1 MAGAL
6 RPVVLLML
14 LASLLFVVD
23 GVLDGVYP
31 GGPAW
36 FTGKYQNLAEI
47 AYVFAILNTLVAYLV
62 ARGSERSLMARIGL
76 SAFFL
81 VERPLTAFALGPKEL
96 PAVVVH
102 IATAVVELVIL
113 VAAVRVWRLGH
124 SVGDDEMTSLFGL
137 QSSSPMPV
145 PASDQD
151 ELGPRDGAASLTRRT
166 AWVLGGIS
174 IVLAAVLV
182 ADGIVSGFV
191 PGGRE
196 WGLSGDASG
205 WLVYLFAIV
214 VLTVAARAV
223 HGGTLALRLLL
234 ATALLFVIERAFSPF
249 ALRVVDPV
257 ALVLHELAA
266 FIALALALACAQAI
280 RGQRANPQNGVSS
293 SLEAA

>member
-1 MAGAL
+1 MAGAI

-14 LASLLFVVD
+14 VASVLFVVD
-23 GVLDGVYP
+23 GILDGVYP

-47 AYVFAILNTLVAYLV
+47 AYIFAILNTLVAYFV

-81 VERPLTAFALGPKEL
+81 VERPLTAFILGPKDL
-96 PAVVVH
+96 SAVVVH
-102 IATAVVELVIL
+102 FATAALELVIL
-113 VAAVRVWRLGH
+113 VSAVRVWRLGH
-124 SVGDDEMTSLFGL
+124 SVGEAELDLFGL
-137 QSSSPMPV
+137 RSSSPMPV
-145 PASDQD
+145 PASDDD
-151 ELGPRDGAASLTRRT
+151 EPAPRQAGPGLPKRT
-166 AWVLGGIS
+166 ARLLGGITLL
-174 IVLAAVLV
+174 LAAVLV
-182 ADGIVSGFV
+182 ADGVVSGFV

-214 VLTVAARAV
+214 ALTVAARAV
-223 HGGTLALRLLL
+223 HGGMLALRLLL

-249 ALRVVDPV
+249 ALRVVDPI

-266 FIALALALACAQAI
+266 FVALALALACASAI
-280 RGQRANPQNGVSS
+280 RGRRASAEGGVR

>member
-14 LASLLFVVD
+14 LASILFVVD
-23 GVLDGVYP
+23 GILDGVYP

-81 VERPLTAFALGPKEL
+81 VERPLTAFVLGPKDL
-96 PAVVVH
+96 PAVIVH
-102 IATAVVELVIL
+102 VATAVVELVIL
-113 VAAVRVWRLGH
+113 VSAVRVWRLGH
-124 SVGDDEMTSLFGL
+124 SVGDDEMSSLFSL
-137 QSSSPMPV
+137 QSSTPMPV
-145 PASDQD
+145 PAVDED
-151 ELGPRDGAASLTRRT
+151 ELGPRPTSAGLPQRT
-166 AWVLGGIS
+166 AWLIGGITLA
-174 IVLAAVLV
+174 LAAVLV
-182 ADGIVSGFV
+182 ADGVVSGFV

-223 HGGTLALRLLL
+223 HGGRLGLRLLL

-249 ALRVVDPV
+249 ALRVVDPI

-266 FIALALALACAQAI
+266 FVALALALACAGAI
-280 RGQRANPQNGVSS
+280 RGRRANAEGSVA

>member
-1 MAGAL
+1 VAGAL

-62 ARGSERSLMARIGL
+62 AQGSERSLMARIGL

-96 PAVVVH
+96 PAVIVH
-102 IATAVVELVIL
+102 VATAVVELVIL
-113 VAAVRVWRLGH
+113 VSAVRVWRLGH
-124 SVGDDEMTSLFGL
+124 SVGDDEMASLFGL

-151 ELGPRDGAASLTRRT
+151 EPAPRPGAAGLPKRT
-166 AWVLGGIS
+166 AWILGGIS
-174 IVLAAVLV
+174 IVLAVVLV
-182 ADGIVSGFV
+182 ADGLVSGFV

-266 FIALALALACAQAI
+266 FVALALAIACAQAI
-280 RGQRANPQNGVSS
+280 RSQNSNPQDGVA

>member
-14 LASLLFVVD
+14 VASALFVVD

-62 ARGSERSLMARIGL
+62 ARGSERSLIARIGL
-76 SAFFL
+76 SAFFV
-81 VERPLTAFALGPKEL
+81 VERPLTAFVLGPKEL
-96 PAVVVH
+96 PAVIVH
-102 IATAVVELVIL
+102 LATAVLELVIL
-113 VAAVRVWRLGH
+113 VTAVRVWRLGH
-124 SVGDDEMTSLFGL
+124 SIGEAEMSSLFGL

-145 PASDQD
+145 PADDDD
-151 ELGPRDGAASLTRRT
+151 EPSPRQSSPGLPQKT
-166 AWVLGGIS
+166 AWMLGIVT
-174 IVLAAVLV
+174 IVLAVVLV

-249 ALRVVDPV
+249 ALRVVDPI

-266 FIALALALACAQAI
+266 FVALALALACASAI
-280 RGQRANPQNGVSS
+280 RGRRANSEGSVA

>member
-14 LASLLFVVD
+14 LASILFVVD

-31 GGPAW
+31 GGDAW

-81 VERPLTAFALGPKEL
+81 VERPLTAFVLGPKEL
-96 PAVVVH
+96 PAVIVH
-102 IATAVVELVIL
+102 VATAVVELVIL
-113 VAAVRVWRLGH
+113 VSAVRVWRLGH
-124 SVGDDEMTSLFGL
+124 SVGADEMTSLFGP
-137 QSSSPMPV
+137 QSSSP
-145 PASDQD
+145 PAFAADQ
-151 ELGPRDGAASLTRRT
+151 EEPPPGESGLPRRT
-166 AWVLGGIS
+166 AWLLGVIT
-174 IVLAAVLV
+174 ILLALVLV
-182 ADGIVSGFV
+182 ADGVVSGFV

-223 HGGTLALRLLL
+223 HGGKLALRLLL

-249 ALRVVDPV
+249 ALRVVDPL

-266 FIALALALACAQAI
+266 FVALALALACAGAI
-280 RGQRANPQNGVSS
+280 RGRRANSDGNVA

>member
-14 LASLLFVVD
+14 VASVLFVVD

-36 FTGKYQNLAEI
+36 FTGKYQNLAEV

-62 ARGSERSLMARIGL
+62 ARGSERSLVARIGL

-81 VERPLTAFALGPKEL
+81 VERPLTAFILGPKEL
-96 PAVVVH
+96 PAVIVH
-102 IATAVVELVIL
+102 LATAAVELVIL
-113 VAAVRVWRLGH
+113 VSAVRVWRLGH
-124 SVGDDEMTSLFGL
+124 SIGEDEMSSLFGL
-137 QSSSPMPV
+137 QSSLPMPV
-145 PASDQD
+145 PASDRD
-151 ELGPRDGAASLTRRT
+151 EPSPRQGSPGLPRKT
-166 AWVLGGIS
+166 AWLLGIIT

-182 ADGIVSGFV
+182 ADGLVSGFG
-191 PGGRE
+191 PGGRD

-205 WLVYLFAIV
+205 WLVYLFAVV

-234 ATALLFVIERAFSPF
+234 ATALLFVIERSFSPF
-249 ALRVVDPV
+249 ALRVVDPI

-266 FIALALALACAQAI
+266 FVALALALACASAI
-280 RGQRANPQNGVSS
+280 RIRRASAEGSLA

>member
-14 LASLLFVVD
+14 VASALFVVD

-62 ARGSERSLMARIGL
+62 ARGSERSLIARIGL
-76 SAFFL
+76 SAFFV
-81 VERPLTAFALGPKEL
+81 VERPLTAFVLGPKEL
-96 PAVVVH
+96 PAVIVH
-102 IATAVVELVIL
+102 LATALLELVIL
-113 VAAVRVWRLGH
+113 VTAVRVWRLGH
-124 SVGDDEMTSLFGL
+124 SIGEAEMSSLFGL
-137 QSSSPMPV
+137 QSASPMPV
-145 PASDQD
+145 PADDDD
-151 ELGPRDGAASLTRRT
+151 EPSPRQSSPGLPQKT
-166 AWVLGGIS
+166 AWMLGI
-174 IVLAAVLV
+174 ITLVLAVVLV

-191 PGGRE
+191 PDGRE

-205 WLVYLFAIV
+205 WLVYLFAVV

-249 ALRVVDPV
+249 ALRVVDPI

-266 FIALALALACAQAI
+266 FVALALALACASAI
-280 RGQRANPQNGVSS
+280 RGRRANSEGSVA

>member
-1 MAGAL
+1 MAAAL

-14 LASLLFVVD
+14 VASALFVVD

-76 SAFFL
+76 SAFFV
-81 VERPLTAFALGPKEL
+81 VERPLTAFVLGPKEL
-96 PAVVVH
+96 PAVIVH
-102 IATAVVELVIL
+102 LATAVVELVIL
-113 VAAVRVWRLGH
+113 VTAVRVWRLGH
-124 SVGDDEMTSLFGL
+124 SIGEAEMSSLFGL

-145 PASDQD
+145 PADDQD
-151 ELGPRDGAASLTRRT
+151 EPSPRQSSPGLPQKT
-166 AWVLGGIS
+166 AWMLGIIT

-191 PGGRE
+191 PGGRD

-249 ALRVVDPV
+249 ALRVVDPI

-266 FIALALALACAQAI
+266 FVALALALACASAI
-280 RGQRANPQNGVSS
+280 RGRRANSEGSVA

>member
-1 MAGAL
+1 
-6 RPVVLLML
+6 ML
-14 LASLLFVVD
+14 LASALFVVD
-23 GVLDGVYP
+23 GILDGVYP

-62 ARGSERSLMARIGL
+62 ARGSERSLIARIGL
-76 SAFFL
+76 SAFFV
-81 VERPLTAFALGPKEL
+81 VERPLTAFVLGPKEL
-96 PAVVVH
+96 PAVIVH
-102 IATAVVELVIL
+102 LATAVVELVIL
-113 VAAVRVWRLGH
+113 VTAVRVWRLGH
-124 SVGDDEMTSLFGL
+124 SIGEAEMSSLFGL

-145 PASDQD
+145 PAND
-151 ELGPRDGAASLTRRT
+151 EDEPSPRQASPGLPQKT
-166 AWVLGGIS
+166 AWMLGIIT
-174 IVLAAVLV
+174 IVLAVVLV

-249 ALRVVDPV
+249 ALRVVDPI

-266 FIALALALACAQAI
+266 FVALALALACASAI
-280 RGQRANPQNGVSS
+280 RGRRANSEGSVA

>member
-14 LASLLFVVD
+14 LASVLFVVD
-23 GVLDGVYP
+23 GILDGVYP

-62 ARGSERSLMARIGL
+62 ARGSERSLVARIGL

-81 VERPLTAFALGPKEL
+81 VERPLTAFVLGPKDL
-96 PAVVVH
+96 PAVAVH
-102 IATAVVELVIL
+102 LATAVVELVIL
-113 VAAVRVWRLGH
+113 VSAVRVWRLGH
-124 SVGDDEMTSLFGL
+124 SIGDDEMNSLFGL
-137 QSSSPMPV
+137 QSSTPMRV
-145 PASDQD
+145 SAGDQD
-151 ELGPRDGAASLTRRT
+151 DPAPRAVSPGLPQRT
-166 AWVLGGIS
+166 AWLLGGITLLLAV
-174 IVLAAVLV
+174 VLI
-182 ADGIVSGFV
+182 ADGVVSGFV

-196 WGLSGDASG
+196 WGFSGDASG

-249 ALRVVDPV
+249 ALRVVDPL

-266 FIALALALACAQAI
+266 FVALALALACASAI
-280 RGQRANPQNGVSS
+280 RGRRGNAEGNVA

>member
-14 LASLLFVVD
+14 LASVLFVVD
-23 GVLDGVYP
+23 GILDGVYP

-36 FTGKYQNLAEI
+36 FTGKYRDLAEI
-47 AYVFAILNTLVAYLV
+47 SYVFAILNTLVAYLV

-81 VERPLTAFALGPKEL
+81 VERPLTAFLLGEKEL
-96 PAVVVH
+96 AAVVVH
-102 IATAVVELVIL
+102 VATAVVELVIL
-113 VAAVRVWRLGH
+113 VSAVRVWRLGH
-124 SVGDDEMTSLFGL
+124 SIGDDEMTSLFGL
-137 QSSSPMPV
+137 QSAMPMPV
-145 PASDQD
+145 PADDQD
-151 ELGPRDGAASLTRRT
+151 EPAPRQGAPRLLKRT
-166 AWVLGGIS
+166 AWLLGGIT

-182 ADGIVSGFV
+182 ADGVVSGFV
-191 PGGRE
+191 PNGRE

-223 HGGTLALRLLL
+223 QGGTLALRLLL
-234 ATALLFVIERAFSPF
+234 ATALLFVIERAFTPF

-266 FIALALALACAQAI
+266 FVALALALACASAI
-280 RGQRANPQNGVSS
+280 RGQRADRQDGVA

>member
-1 MAGAL
+1 MAGAM

-14 LASLLFVVD
+14 LASVLFVVD

-47 AYVFAILNTLVAYLV
+47 SYVFAVLNTLVAYLV
-62 ARGSERSLMARIGL
+62 ARGSERSLLARIGL

-81 VERPLTAFALGPKEL
+81 VERPVTAFVLGPKEL

-102 IATAVVELVIL
+102 VVTAVVELVIL
-113 VAAVRVWRLGH
+113 VSAVRVWRLGH

-137 QSSSPMPV
+137 QSSTPMPV
-145 PASDQD
+145 PASDED
-151 ELGPRDGAASLTRRT
+151 EPAPRQGAATLPKRT

-174 IVLAAVLV
+174 IVLAIVLV
-182 ADGIVSGFV
+182 ADGLVSGFV

-214 VLTVAARAV
+214 LLTVAARAV
-223 HGGTLALRLLL
+223 HGGTLGLRLLL

-249 ALRVVDPV
+249 ALRVVDPL

-266 FIALALALACAQAI
+266 FVALALALACAQAI
-280 RGQRANPQNGVSS
+280 RSQHSNPQDGVA

>member
-1 MAGAL
+1 VAGAM

-36 FTGKYQNLAEI
+36 FTGKFQNLAELS
-47 AYVFAILNTLVAYLV
+47 YVFAVLNTLVAYLV
-62 ARGSERSLMARIGL
+62 ARGSERSLLARIGL

-96 PAVVVH
+96 PAVIVH
-102 IATAVVELVIL
+102 VATAVVELVIL
-113 VAAVRVWRLGH
+113 VSAVRVWRLGH

-137 QSSSPMPV
+137 QSSTPMPV

-151 ELGPRDGAASLTRRT
+151 EPAPRQGASTLPKRT
-166 AWVLGGIS
+166 AWILGGIS
-174 IVLAAVLV
+174 IVLAVVLV

-196 WGLSGDASG
+196 WGLSGDSSG

-223 HGGTLALRLLL
+223 QGGTLALRLLL
-234 ATALLFVIERAFSPF
+234 ATALIFTIERAFSPF
-249 ALRVVDPV
+249 ALRVVDPL

-266 FIALALALACAQAI
+266 FVALALAIACAWAI
-280 RGQRANPQNGVSS
+280 RNQHSNPQDGVA

>member
-1 MAGAL
+1 MAAAL

-14 LASLLFVVD
+14 VASALFVVD
-23 GVLDGVYP
+23 GILDGVYP

-76 SAFFL
+76 SAFFV
-81 VERPLTAFALGPKEL
+81 VERPLTAFVLGPKEL
-96 PAVVVH
+96 PAVIVH
-102 IATAVVELVIL
+102 LATAVVELVIL
-113 VAAVRVWRLGH
+113 VTAVRVWRLGH
-124 SVGDDEMTSLFGL
+124 SIGEAEMSSLFGL

-145 PASDQD
+145 PADDQD
-151 ELGPRDGAASLTRRT
+151 EPSPRQSSPGLPQKTTWLLGIIT
-166 AWVLGGIS
+166 
-174 IVLAAVLV
+174 IVLAVVLV

-196 WGLSGDASG
+196 WGLAGDASG
-205 WLVYLFAIV
+205 WLVYLFAVV

-223 HGGTLALRLLL
+223 HGGMLALRLLL
-234 ATALLFVIERAFSPF
+234 ATALLYVIERAFSPF
-249 ALRVVDPV
+249 ALRVVDPI
-257 ALVLHELAA
+257 ALVLHGLAA
-266 FIALALALACAQAI
+266 FVALALALACASAI
-280 RGQRANPQNGVSS
+280 RGRRSNSEGSVA

>member
-1 MAGAL
+1 MAAAL

-14 LASLLFVVD
+14 VASALFVVD

-76 SAFFL
+76 SAFFV
-81 VERPLTAFALGPKEL
+81 VERPLTAFVLGPKEL
-96 PAVVVH
+96 PAVIVH
-102 IATAVVELVIL
+102 LATAVLELVIL
-113 VAAVRVWRLGH
+113 VTAVRVWRLGH
-124 SVGDDEMTSLFGL
+124 SIGEAEMSSLFGL

-145 PASDQD
+145 PADDQD
-151 ELGPRDGAASLTRRT
+151 EPTPRQSSPGLPQKT
-166 AWVLGGIS
+166 AWLLGI
-174 IVLAAVLV
+174 ITILLAVVLV

-205 WLVYLFAIV
+205 WLVYLFAVV

-223 HGGTLALRLLL
+223 HGGKLALRLLL

-249 ALRVVDPV
+249 ALRVVDPI

-266 FIALALALACAQAI
+266 FVALALALACASAI
-280 RGQRANPQNGVSS
+280 RGRRANAEGNVA

>member
-1 MAGAL
+1 MAGAM

-14 LASLLFVVD
+14 LASVLFVVD

-47 AYVFAILNTLVAYLV
+47 SYVFAILNTLVAYLV
-62 ARGSERSLMARIGL
+62 ARGSERSLLARIGL

-96 PAVVVH
+96 PAVIVH
-102 IATAVVELVIL
+102 VATAIVELVIL
-113 VAAVRVWRLGH
+113 VSAVRVWRLGH

-145 PASDQD
+145 PAGDQD
-151 ELGPRDGAASLTRRT
+151 EPAPRQGASTLPKRT
-166 AWVLGGIS
+166 AWILGGIS
-174 IVLAAVLV
+174 IVLAIVLV

-205 WLVYLFAIV
+205 WLVYLFAIL

-249 ALRVVDPV
+249 ALRVVDPL

-266 FIALALALACAQAI
+266 FVALALAIACAQAI
-280 RGQRANPQNGVSS
+280 RNHHSNPQDGVA

>member
-14 LASLLFVVD
+14 LASVLFVVD
-23 GVLDGVYP
+23 GIIDGVYP

-36 FTGKYQNLAEI
+36 FTGKYRNLAEVS
-47 AYVFAILNTLVAYLV
+47 YVFAILNTLVAYLV

-81 VERPLTAFALGPKEL
+81 FERPLTAFVLGPKDL

-102 IATAVVELVIL
+102 LATAVVELVIL
-113 VAAVRVWRLGH
+113 VSAVRVWRLGH
-124 SVGDDEMTSLFGL
+124 SVGDAEMDSLFGL
-137 QSSSPMPV
+137 QSSSPIPV
-145 PASDQD
+145 PPGD
-151 ELGPRDGAASLTRRT
+151 EDDPAPRAVAAGLPQKT
-166 AWVLGGIS
+166 AWMLGI
-174 IVLAAVLV
+174 ITFLLAAVLV
-182 ADGIVSGFV
+182 ADGVESGFV

-249 ALRVVDPV
+249 ALRVVDPI

-266 FIALALALACAQAI
+266 FVALALALACASAI
-280 RGQRANPQNGVSS
+280 RGMRANADGSVA

>member
-14 LASLLFVVD
+14 VASVLFVVD
-23 GVLDGVYP
+23 GILDGVYP

-36 FTGKYQNLAEI
+36 FTGRYQNLAEI
-47 AYVFAILNTLVAYLV
+47 AYIFAILNTLVAYLV
-62 ARGSERSLMARIGL
+62 ARGSERSLIARIGL
-76 SAFFL
+76 SAFFV
-81 VERPLTAFALGPKEL
+81 VERPLTAFILGPKEL
-96 PAVVVH
+96 PAVIVH
-102 IATAVVELVIL
+102 LATAVVELVIL
-113 VAAVRVWRLGH
+113 VTAVRVWRLGH
-124 SVGDDEMTSLFGL
+124 SIGEAEMSSLFGL

-145 PASDQD
+145 PADDQD
-151 ELGPRDGAASLTRRT
+151 EPSPRQSSPGLPQKT
-166 AWVLGGIS
+166 AWMLGI
-174 IVLAAVLV
+174 ITLVLAVVLV

-191 PGGRE
+191 PGGRD

-205 WLVYLFAIV
+205 WLVYLFAVV

-249 ALRVVDPV
+249 ALRVVDPI

-266 FIALALALACAQAI
+266 FVALALALACASAI
-280 RGQRANPQNGVSS
+280 RGRRANSEGSVA

>member
-14 LASLLFVVD
+14 VASVLFVVD

-36 FTGKYQNLAEI
+36 FTGRYQNLAEI
-47 AYVFAILNTLVAYLV
+47 AYIFAILNTLVAYLV
-62 ARGSERSLMARIGL
+62 ARGSERSLIARIGL
-76 SAFFL
+76 SAFFV
-81 VERPLTAFALGPKEL
+81 VERPLTAFILGPKEL
-96 PAVVVH
+96 PAVIVH
-102 IATAVVELVIL
+102 VATAVVELVIL
-113 VAAVRVWRLGH
+113 VTAVRVWRLGH
-124 SVGDDEMTSLFGL
+124 SIGEAEMSSLFGL

-145 PASDQD
+145 PADD
-151 ELGPRDGAASLTRRT
+151 EDEPSPRQSSPGLPQKT
-166 AWVLGGIS
+166 AWLLGI
-174 IVLAAVLV
+174 ITLVLAVVLV

-205 WLVYLFAIV
+205 WLVYLFAAVALI
-214 VLTVAARAV
+214 VAARAV

-234 ATALLFVIERAFSPF
+234 ATALLFVVERAFSPF
-249 ALRVVDPV
+249 ALRVVDPI

-266 FIALALALACAQAI
+266 FVALALALACASAI
-280 RGQRANPQNGVSS
+280 RGRRANAGGDVA

>member
-1 MAGAL
+1 MAAAL

-14 LASLLFVVD
+14 VASALFVVD
-23 GVLDGVYP
+23 GILDGVYP

-76 SAFFL
+76 SAFFV
-81 VERPLTAFALGPKEL
+81 VERPLTAFILGPKEL
-96 PAVVVH
+96 PAVIVH
-102 IATAVVELVIL
+102 LVTAVVELVIL
-113 VAAVRVWRLGH
+113 VTAVRVWRLGH
-124 SVGDDEMTSLFGL
+124 SIGEAEMSSLFGL

-145 PASDQD
+145 PADDQD
-151 ELGPRDGAASLTRRT
+151 EPSPRQSSPGLPQKT
-166 AWVLGGIS
+166 AWMLGIIT
-174 IVLAAVLV
+174 IVLAVVLV

-191 PGGRE
+191 PGGRD

-249 ALRVVDPV
+249 ALRVVDPI

-266 FIALALALACAQAI
+266 FVALALALACASAI
-280 RGQRANPQNGVSS
+280 RGRRANSEGSVA

>member
-1 MAGAL
+1 
-6 RPVVLLML
+6 ML
-14 LASLLFVVD
+14 VASALFVVD

-47 AYVFAILNTLVAYLV
+47 AYIFAILNTLVAYLV
-62 ARGSERSLMARIGL
+62 ARGSERSLIARIGL
-76 SAFFL
+76 SAFFV
-81 VERPLTAFALGPKEL
+81 VERPLTAFVLGPKEL
-96 PAVVVH
+96 PAVIVH
-102 IATAVVELVIL
+102 LVTAVVELVIL
-113 VAAVRVWRLGH
+113 VTAVRVWRLGH
-124 SVGDDEMTSLFGL
+124 SIGEAEMSSLFGL

-145 PASDQD
+145 PADD
-151 ELGPRDGAASLTRRT
+151 EDEPSPRQSSPGLLPKT
-166 AWVLGGIS
+166 AWLLGI
-174 IVLAAVLV
+174 ITILLAAVLV

-205 WLVYLFAIV
+205 WLVYLFAVV

-249 ALRVVDPV
+249 ALRVVDPI

-266 FIALALALACAQAI
+266 FVALALALASASAI
-280 RGQRANPQNGVSS
+280 RGRRASS
-293 SLEAA
+293 DNSAASLEAA

>member
-1 MAGAL
+1 VAGAL

-14 LASLLFVVD
+14 LASVLFVVD
-23 GVLDGVYP
+23 GILDGVYP

-81 VERPLTAFALGPKEL
+81 VERPLTAFILGPKDL

-113 VAAVRVWRLGH
+113 VSAVRVWRLGH
-124 SVGDDEMTSLFGL
+124 SVGDDEMNSLFGL
-137 QSSSPMPV
+137 QSSTPMPV
-145 PASDQD
+145 SASDQD
-151 ELGPRDGAASLTRRT
+151 DPTPRTGSPGLPQKT
-166 AWVLGGIS
+166 AWLLGGITFL
-174 IVLAAVLV
+174 LAAVLI
-182 ADGIVSGFV
+182 ADGVVSGFI

-249 ALRVVDPV
+249 ALRVVDPL

-266 FIALALALACAQAI
+266 FVALALALACAGAI
-280 RGQRANPQNGVSS
+280 RGRRLNADGSVA

>member
-14 LASLLFVVD
+14 VASALFIVD

-62 ARGSERSLMARIGL
+62 ARGSERSLIARIGL
-76 SAFFL
+76 SAFFV
-81 VERPLTAFALGPKEL
+81 VERPLTAFVLGPKEL
-96 PAVVVH
+96 PAVIVH
-102 IATAVVELVIL
+102 LATAVLELVIL
-113 VAAVRVWRLGH
+113 VTAVRVWRLGH
-124 SVGDDEMTSLFGL
+124 SIGEAEMSSLFGL
-137 QSSSPMPV
+137 QSASPMPV
-145 PASDQD
+145 PADDDD
-151 ELGPRDGAASLTRRT
+151 EPSPRQSSPGLPQKT
-166 AWVLGGIS
+166 AWMLGI
-174 IVLAAVLV
+174 ITLVLAVVLV

-191 PGGRE
+191 PDGRE

-205 WLVYLFAIV
+205 WLVYLFAVV

-249 ALRVVDPV
+249 ALRVVDPI

-266 FIALALALACAQAI
+266 FVALALALACASAI
-280 RGQRANPQNGVSS
+280 RGRRANSEGSVA

>member
-14 LASLLFVVD
+14 VASALFVVD

-47 AYVFAILNTLVAYLV
+47 AYVFAVLNTLVAYLV
-62 ARGSERSLMARIGL
+62 ARGSERSLIARIGL
-76 SAFFL
+76 SAFFV
-81 VERPLTAFALGPKEL
+81 VERPLTAFVLGPKEL
-96 PAVVVH
+96 PAVIVH
-102 IATAVVELVIL
+102 LATALLELVIL
-113 VAAVRVWRLGH
+113 VTAVRVWRLGH
-124 SVGDDEMTSLFGL
+124 SIGEAEMSSLFGL
-137 QSSSPMPV
+137 QSASPMPV
-145 PASDQD
+145 PADDDD
-151 ELGPRDGAASLTRRT
+151 EPSPRQSSPGLPQKT
-166 AWVLGGIS
+166 AWMLGI
-174 IVLAAVLV
+174 ITLVLAVVLV

-191 PGGRE
+191 PDGRE

-205 WLVYLFAIV
+205 WLVYLFAVV

-249 ALRVVDPV
+249 ALRVVDPI

-266 FIALALALACAQAI
+266 FVALALALACASAI
-280 RGQRANPQNGVSS
+280 RGRRANSEGSVA

>member
-1 MAGAL
+1 MAAAL

-14 LASLLFVVD
+14 VASVLFVVD

-62 ARGSERSLMARIGL
+62 ARGSERSLIARIGL
-76 SAFFL
+76 SAFFV
-81 VERPLTAFALGPKEL
+81 VERPLTAFVLGPKEL
-96 PAVVVH
+96 PAVIVH
-102 IATAVVELVIL
+102 LATAVVELVIL
-113 VAAVRVWRLGH
+113 VTAVRVWRLGH
-124 SVGDDEMTSLFGL
+124 SIGEAEMSSLFGL

-145 PASDQD
+145 PAND
-151 ELGPRDGAASLTRRT
+151 EDEPSPRQASPGLPQKT
-166 AWVLGGIS
+166 AWMLGIIT
-174 IVLAAVLV
+174 IVLAVVLV

-249 ALRVVDPV
+249 ALRVVDPI

-266 FIALALALACAQAI
+266 FVALALALACASAI
-280 RGQRANPQNGVSS
+280 RGRRANSEGSVA

>member
-14 LASLLFVVD
+14 VASALFVVD

-47 AYVFAILNTLVAYLV
+47 AYIFAILNTLVAYLV
-62 ARGSERSLMARIGL
+62 ARGSERSLIARIGL
-76 SAFFL
+76 SAFFV
-81 VERPLTAFALGPKEL
+81 VERPLTAFVLGPKEL
-96 PAVVVH
+96 PAVIVH
-102 IATAVVELVIL
+102 LVTAVVELVIL
-113 VAAVRVWRLGH
+113 VTAVRVWRLGH
-124 SVGDDEMTSLFGL
+124 SIGEAEMSSLFGL

-145 PASDQD
+145 PTDD
-151 ELGPRDGAASLTRRT
+151 EDEPSPRQSSPGLPPKT
-166 AWVLGGIS
+166 AWLLGI
-174 IVLAAVLV
+174 ITILLAGVLV

-205 WLVYLFAIV
+205 WLVYLFAVV
-214 VLTVAARAV
+214 VLTVAVRAV

-249 ALRVVDPV
+249 ALRVVDPI

-266 FIALALALACAQAI
+266 FVALALALASASAI
-280 RGQRANPQNGVSS
+280 RGRRASS
-293 SLEAA
+293 DNSAASLEAA

>member
-14 LASLLFVVD
+14 LASVLFVVD
-23 GVLDGVYP
+23 GILDGVYP

-47 AYVFAILNTLVAYLV
+47 AYIFALLNTLVAYLV
-62 ARGSERSLMARIGL
+62 ARGSERSLVARIGL

-81 VERPLTAFALGPKEL
+81 IERPLTAFILGPKEL

-113 VAAVRVWRLGH
+113 VSAVRVWRLGH
-124 SVGDDEMTSLFGL
+124 SVGDAEMDSLFGL
-137 QSSSPMPV
+137 QSSTPMPV
-145 PASDQD
+145 PASDRD
-151 ELGPRDGAASLTRRT
+151 EPAPRPTAPRLAQRTTLLLG
-166 AWVLGGIS
+166 
-174 IVLAAVLV
+174 IVTILLAAVLV
-182 ADGIVSGFV
+182 ADGFVAGFV

-196 WGLSGDASG
+196 WGFSGDASG

-249 ALRVVDPV
+249 ALHIIDPM

-266 FIALALALACAQAI
+266 FVALALALACASAI
-280 RGQRANPQNGVSS
+280 RSRRANAEGSVA

>member
-1 MAGAL
+1 MAGAM

-14 LASLLFVVD
+14 LASVLFVVD

-47 AYVFAILNTLVAYLV
+47 AYVFAILNTVVAYLV
-62 ARGSERSLMARIGL
+62 AKGSERSLMARIGL

-81 VERPLTAFALGPKEL
+81 VERPLTAFVLGPKEL

-102 IATAVVELVIL
+102 VATAVVELVIL

-124 SVGDDEMTSLFGL
+124 SVGDDEMASLFGL

-151 ELGPRDGAASLTRRT
+151 EPAPRTGATSLPKRT
-166 AWVLGGIS
+166 AWILGGIS
-174 IVLAAVLV
+174 IVLAVVLV
-182 ADGIVSGFV
+182 ADGLVSGFV

-266 FIALALALACAQAI
+266 FVALALAIACAQAI
-280 RGQRANPQNGVSS
+280 RSQNSNPQDGVA

>member
-1 MAGAL
+1 MAGAM

-14 LASLLFVVD
+14 LASVLFVVD

-47 AYVFAILNTLVAYLV
+47 AYVFAILNTVVAYLV
-62 ARGSERSLMARIGL
+62 AKGSERSLLARIGL
-76 SAFFL
+76 SAFFF
-81 VERPLTAFALGPKEL
+81 VERPLTAFVLGPKDL

-102 IATAVVELVIL
+102 VATAVVELVIL

-151 ELGPRDGAASLTRRT
+151 EPAPRLGAASLPKRT
-166 AWVLGGIS
+166 AWILGGIS
-174 IVLAAVLV
+174 IVLAVVLV
-182 ADGIVSGFV
+182 ADGVVSGFV

-205 WLVYLFAIV
+205 WLVYLFAIL

-266 FIALALALACAQAI
+266 FVALALAIACAQAI
-280 RGQRANPQNGVSS
+280 RSQNSNPQDGVA

>member
-14 LASLLFVVD
+14 VASVLFVVD
-23 GVLDGVYP
+23 GILDGVYP

-36 FTGKYQNLAEI
+36 FTGKYQNLAEV

-62 ARGSERSLMARIGL
+62 ARGSERSLIARIGL

-81 VERPLTAFALGPKEL
+81 VERPLTAFILGPKEL
-96 PAVVVH
+96 PAVIVH
-102 IATAVVELVIL
+102 LATALVELVIL
-113 VAAVRVWRLGH
+113 VSAVRVWRLGH
-124 SVGDDEMTSLFGL
+124 SIGEAEMSSLFGL

-145 PASDQD
+145 PAND
-151 ELGPRDGAASLTRRT
+151 EDEPSPRQASPGLPQKT
-166 AWVLGGIS
+166 AWMLGIIT
-174 IVLAAVLV
+174 IVLAVVLV

-191 PGGRE
+191 PDGRE

-249 ALRVVDPV
+249 ALRVVDPI

-266 FIALALALACAQAI
+266 FVALALALACASAI
-280 RGQRANPQNGVSS
+280 RGRRANSEGSVA

>member
-1 MAGAL
+1 MAAAL

-14 LASLLFVVD
+14 VASVLFVVD
-23 GVLDGVYP
+23 GILDGVYP

-62 ARGSERSLMARIGL
+62 ARGSERSLIARIGL
-76 SAFFL
+76 SAFFV
-81 VERPLTAFALGPKEL
+81 VERPLTAFVLGPKEL
-96 PAVVVH
+96 PAVIVH
-102 IATAVVELVIL
+102 LATAVVELVIL
-113 VAAVRVWRLGH
+113 VTAVRVWRLGH
-124 SVGDDEMTSLFGL
+124 SIGEAEMSSLFGL

-145 PASDQD
+145 PAND
-151 ELGPRDGAASLTRRT
+151 EDEPSPRQASPGLPQKT
-166 AWVLGGIS
+166 AWMLGIIT
-174 IVLAAVLV
+174 IVLAVVLV

-249 ALRVVDPV
+249 ALRVVDPI

-266 FIALALALACAQAI
+266 FVALALALACASAI
-280 RGQRANPQNGVSS
+280 RGRRANSEGSVA

>member
-1 MAGAL
+1 MAGAM

-14 LASLLFVVD
+14 LASVLFVVD

-47 AYVFAILNTLVAYLV
+47 AYVFAFLNTLVAYLV
-62 ARGSERSLMARIGL
+62 ARGSERSLLARIGL

-96 PAVVVH
+96 PAVIVHVV
-102 IATAVVELVIL
+102 TAIVELVIL
-113 VAAVRVWRLGH
+113 VSAVRVWRLGH

-137 QSSSPMPV
+137 QRSSPMPV
-145 PASDQD
+145 PASDQ
-151 ELGPRDGAASLTRRT
+151 EEPAPRQGASALPKRT
-166 AWVLGGIS
+166 AWTLGGIS
-174 IVLAAVLV
+174 IVLAIVLV

-205 WLVYLFAIV
+205 WLVYLFAVV

-249 ALRVVDPV
+249 ALRVVDPL

-266 FIALALALACAQAI
+266 FVALALAIACAHAI
-280 RGQRANPQNGVSS
+280 RSQNANPQDGVAS

>member
-1 MAGAL
+1 
-6 RPVVLLML
+6 ML

-23 GVLDGVYP
+23 GILDGVYP

-36 FTGKYQNLAEI
+36 FTGKYNNLAEI
-47 AYVFAILNTLVAYLV
+47 AYVFAILNTAVAYLV

-102 IATAVVELVIL
+102 IATAVVELIIL
-113 VAAVRVWRLGH
+113 IAAVRVWRVGH
-124 SVGDDEMTSLFGL
+124 SIGDDEMTSLFGL

-145 PASDQD
+145 PTVDQD
-151 ELGPRDGAASLTRRT
+151 DPAPRDGASGLTRRT
-166 AWVLGGIS
+166 AWILGGIS
-174 IVLAAVLV
+174 LVLAVVLV
-182 ADGIVSGFV
+182 ADGVVSGFV
-191 PGGRE
+191 PGGRD
-196 WGLSGDASG
+196 WGLSGESSG

-280 RGQRANPQNGVSS
+280 RGQSTSPHDGVTS

>member
-14 LASLLFVVD
+14 LASVLFVVD
-23 GVLDGVYP
+23 GILDGVYP

-36 FTGKYQNLAEI
+36 FTGKYQNLAEMSY
-47 AYVFAILNTLVAYLV
+47 AFAILNTAVAYLV

-81 VERPLTAFALGPKEL
+81 VERPVTAFILGPKDL

-102 IATAVVELVIL
+102 VATAVVELVIL
-113 VAAVRVWRLGH
+113 VSAVRVWRLGH
-124 SVGDDEMTSLFGL
+124 SIGDDEISLFGL
-137 QSSSPMPV
+137 QSSTPMPV

-151 ELGPRDGAASLTRRT
+151 EPAPRTGATGLPQRT
-166 AWVLGGIS
+166 VWLLWGIT
-174 IVLAAVLV
+174 ILLAVVLV

-249 ALRVVDPV
+249 ALRVVDPI

-266 FIALALALACAQAI
+266 FVALALAIACAHTI
-280 RGQRANPQNGVSS
+280 RSRRSSPEDGVA

>member
-6 RPVVLLML
+6 RPVVILML
-14 LASLLFVVD
+14 LASVLFVVD

-36 FTGKYQNLAEI
+36 FTGKFQNLAEI
-47 AYVFAILNTLVAYLV
+47 SYVFAILNTLVTYLV

-81 VERPLTAFALGPKEL
+81 VERPLTAFVLGPKDL

-102 IATAVVELVIL
+102 VATAVVELVIL
-113 VAAVRVWRLGH
+113 VSAVRVWRLGH
-124 SVGDDEMTSLFGL
+124 SVGDDEMASLFGL
-137 QSSSPMPV
+137 QSSTPMPV

-151 ELGPRDGAASLTRRT
+151 EAAPRQGAAGLPKRT
-166 AWVLGGIS
+166 AWILGGIS
-174 IVLAAVLV
+174 IVLAVVLV
-182 ADGIVSGFV
+182 ADGVVSDFV

-249 ALRVVDPV
+249 ALRVVDPL

-266 FIALALALACAQAI
+266 FVALALALACAQAI
-280 RGQRANPQNGVSS
+280 RGQHSNPQDGVA